1 MIHIVLVYPLSLKQ
15 SRAIKHILEKD
26 MFIIL
31 YTSIIIS
38 SNFSSEEYL
47 KKISETK
54 FLCML
59 IVL

>member
-38 SNFSSEEYL
+38 SNFSSKEYF

-54 FLCML
+54 CML